1 MSAFT
6 EPSSIVLIIGA
17 ICIFIFIIHGLWFSG
32 KPQNRKLQK
41 DNARDQEIRCSNQV
55 GKVRIVTSEL
65 PAEDES
71 ELDLDINIGKI
82 SKASPATPANNR
94 HMSLPEGFDDGYDA
108 LQNSASVSVNQQPRL
123 SQDPNVVV
131 EEINYEG
138 KEEPQLQQGN
148 YPQEQAALNEP
159 RSVYELIVSAVPGRP
174 YLGEDI
180 EDICNQKGFIQ
191 GFIKDKLKIYFVYE
205 NSNTKENEVFRI
217 CSMEAPYYFPDDMK
231 GFQTSAIALYMTLPE
246 RGKAFAY
253 FKALRMATEI
263 FIDQLGGQI
272 QDQHRN
278 PLSPEQLDMIAAE
291 LQHYD
296 GGLNSI

>member
-41 DNARDQEIRCSNQV
+41 DNARDQELRSAKDV
-55 GKVRIVTSEL
+55 GKVRIVSSEL
-65 PAEDES
+65 TDDSSASDDI
-71 ELDLDINIGKI
+71 DLNIGKI
-82 SKASPATPANNR
+82 NKASVNEDTHNNR
-94 HMSLPEGFDDGYDA
+94 RMSLPEGFDDGYDY
-108 LQNSASVSVNQQPRL
+108 SASVNVNHQKRL
-123 SQDPNVVV
+123 ATEQNLGV
-131 EEINYEG
+131 EEVYE
-138 KEEPQLQQGN
+138 ERTP
-148 YPQEQAALNEP
+148 EP
-159 RSVYELIVSAVPGRP
+159 RSVYELIVSAENGRP

-217 CSMEAPYYFPDDMK
+217 CSMEAPYYFPEDMK
-231 GFQTSAIALYMTLPE
+231 GFKTSAIALYMTLPE

-278 PLSPEQLDMIAAE
+278 PLSPEQLDMIASE

-296 GGLNSI
+296 GGLNTI

>member
-6 EPSSIVLIIGA
+6 DPSSIVLIVGA

-32 KPQNRKLQK
+32 KPKNRKLQK
-41 DNARDQEIRCSNQV
+41 DNARDQEISKSSHV

-65 PAEDES
+65 SDNDDLED
-71 ELDLDINIGKI
+71 NIEISVGKI
-82 SKASPATPANNR
+82 NKSTPSANSYNNNTR
-94 HMSLPEGFDDGYDA
+94 HMSLPEGFDDSYEQ
-108 LQNSASVSVNQQPRL
+108 LQNSAAVSVNHKPRNTN
-123 SQDPNVVV
+123 DAAMGV
-131 EEINYEG
+131 EEVAYDGSQYNNS
-138 KEEPQLQQGN
+138 EPVQN
-148 YPQEQAALNEP
+148 VEP
-159 RSVYELIVSAVPGRP
+159 RNVYELIVSAAPGHP

-191 GFIKDKLKIYFVYE
+191 GFIKDNLKIYFVYE

-217 CSMEAPYYFPDDMK
+217 CSMEAPYYFPENMK
-231 GFQTSAIALYMTLPE
+231 DFQTSAIALYMTLPE
-246 RGKAFAY
+246 KGKAYAY

-278 PLSPEQLDMIAAE
+278 PLSSEQLDMIAAE

-296 GGLNSI
+296 GGLNTIH

>member
-6 EPSSIVLIIGA
+6 DPSSIVLIVGA

-32 KPQNRKLQK
+32 KPKNRKLQK
-41 DNARDQEIRCSNQV
+41 DNARDQEISKSSHV

-65 PAEDES
+65 SDHDDLED
-71 ELDLDINIGKI
+71 NIEISVGKI
-82 SKASPATPANNR
+82 NKSTPSSNSYTNNTR
-94 HMSLPEGFDDGYDA
+94 HMSLPEGFDDSYEQ
-108 LQNSASVSVNQQPRL
+108 LQNSAAVSVNHKPRNTN
-123 SQDPNVVV
+123 DAAMGV
-131 EEINYEG
+131 EEVAYDGSQYNNS
-138 KEEPQLQQGN
+138 EPVQN
-148 YPQEQAALNEP
+148 VDP
-159 RSVYELIVSAVPGRP
+159 RNVYELIVSAAPGHP

-191 GFIKDKLKIYFVYE
+191 GFIKDNLKIYFVYE

-217 CSMEAPYYFPDDMK
+217 CSMEAPYYFPENMK
-231 GFQTSAIALYMTLPE
+231 DFQTSAIALYMTLPE
-246 RGKAFAY
+246 KGKAYAY

-278 PLSPEQLDMIAAE
+278 PLSSEQLDMIAAE

-296 GGLNSI
+296 GGLNTIH

>member
-6 EPSSIVLIIGA
+6 DPSSIVLIVGA

-32 KPQNRKLQK
+32 KPKNRKLQK
-41 DNARDQEIRCSNQV
+41 DNARDQEISKSSHV

-65 PAEDES
+65 SDHDDLED
-71 ELDLDINIGKI
+71 NIEISVGKI
-82 SKASPATPANNR
+82 NKSTPSSNSYTNNTR
-94 HMSLPEGFDDGYDA
+94 HMSLPEGFDDSYEQ
-108 LQNSASVSVNQQPRL
+108 LQNSAAVSVNHKPRNTN
-123 SQDPNVVV
+123 DAAMGV
-131 EEINYEG
+131 EEVAYDGSQYNNS
-138 KEEPQLQQGN
+138 EPVQN
-148 YPQEQAALNEP
+148 VEP
-159 RSVYELIVSAVPGRP
+159 RNVYELIVSATPGHP

-191 GFIKDKLKIYFVYE
+191 GFIKDNLKIYFVYE

-217 CSMEAPYYFPDDMK
+217 CSMEAPYYFPENMK
-231 GFQTSAIALYMTLPE
+231 DFQTSAIALYMTLPE
-246 RGKAFAY
+246 KGKAYAY

-278 PLSPEQLDMIAAE
+278 PLSSEQLDMIAAE

-296 GGLNSI
+296 GGLNTIH